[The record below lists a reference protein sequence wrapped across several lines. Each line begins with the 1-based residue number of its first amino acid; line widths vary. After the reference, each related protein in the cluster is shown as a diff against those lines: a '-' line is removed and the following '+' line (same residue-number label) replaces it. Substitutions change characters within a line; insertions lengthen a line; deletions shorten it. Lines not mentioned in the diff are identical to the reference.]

1 LGSGALYWYINS
13 LWLWAI
19 FILGMVKAKNKE
31 KVIRRPHFNML
42 EKVVTGIQYLLLTIM
57 IFVVLQII
65 FTSEYNTWLLKI
77 PVNVSSGLAV
87 YVMGLLSYSLLSW
100 FKISKAIIVLLYG
113 LAAAAL
119 AMNVTAVSIIFIL
132 I

>member
-1 LGSGALYWYINS
+1 
-13 LWLWAI
+13 
-19 FILGMVKAKNKE
+19 MVKAKNKE
-31 KVIRRPHFNML
+31 NVIRRRHFNML
-42 EKVVTGIQYLLLTIM
+42 EKVVTGVQYLLLTIM

-119 AMNVTAVSIIFIL
+119 AMNVTVVSIFL
-132 I
+132 Y

>member
-1 LGSGALYWYINS
+1 
-13 LWLWAI
+13 
-19 FILGMVKAKNKE
+19 
-31 KVIRRPHFNML
+31 ML
-42 EKVVTGIQYLLLTIM
+42 EKVVTGVQYLLLTIM

-119 AMNVTAVSIIFIL
+119 AMNVTVVSIFL
-132 I
+132 Y